1 MNVKEIIASKD
12 AAYAVA
18 KKKKKPE
25 KHSGLGDSSPDLA
38 LRYKCSA
45 LTNCASKSTG
55 PELVIKIGSW
65 EG

>member
-12 AAYAVA
+12 ATYAVT
-18 KKKKKPE
+18 KKKPE
-25 KHSGLGDSSPDLA
+25 KNSVLRDSNPDPA

-55 PELVIKIGSW
+55 PGLVIKIGSW
-65 EG
+65 KG

>member
-18 KKKKKPE
+18 KRKKPQ

-45 LTNCASKSTG
+45 LTNCTSKSTG